1 MKIFKK
7 NIKLSLSFICIISL
21 LSCEKDFLDETLETQ
36 PDLEYYKTEEGILSL
51 AIGSYYNV
59 LAFPFSSELEYV
71 STNYGT
77 DEFLIGGDDSNGVW
91 NNYNSGL
98 QSIVPSLNS
107 NTVGA
112 NEQWDY
118 LYIGI
123 NSANQLIKYAS
134 EIESTNDAV
143 KKRALGEGYFF
154 RAYSY
159 LRLVSQFGAVPLKL
173 EVSTSVENE
182 FTRAPEEEVY
192 AQIISDFN
200 MAYDLLPNEGSP
212 TRVSKDAVAHYL
224 AKAYLSRASE
234 INDGWNESSKQS
246 DLEQTVALVDEV
258 ITNHP
263 LASNYGDLWNYTEP
277 DGENEF
283 LPEIILSAQ
292 FTADI
297 GAEGRNFSHVIFTA
311 KYDDLPY
318 MVRDLTGMRPYT
330 RLAPTYFTYEKY
342 DLEKDSR
349 FWKSF
354 RTKHRLN
361 NGSDQFVNGDLGVMF
376 IINEPGDTRFE
387 KTKYLEEVIYEE
399 TGKVIPSVYVAH
411 AGDGKSLLDEP
422 RFPSL
427 SKHYDASRTAIN
439 DNRGLRDVILAR
451 SAETYLIGAEAK
463 IRLAKMGLGSFDEA
477 FAYINP
483 VRERASYKAGEK
495 RDYYTD
501 GAAAWSSSPLD
512 WDANNNSF
520 MMENSY
526 YESVNIDETEESTNL
541 QITSIGNLPEED
553 ERVIS
558 ELGYSSTYDKM
569 LCFLLNE
576 RSRELCGEF
585 HRWEALS
592 RTETLVERVKA
603 YNPEASSYIKDYH
616 KLRPIPQSFLDAVY
630 SSGKPL
636 TSGQKEEMQNPGY

>member
-1 MKIFKK
+1 MKICIK
-7 NIKLSLSFICIISL
+7 NIKLSLFLVCISGL

-36 PDLEYYKTEEGILSL
+36 PDLEYYETEEGILSL
-51 AIGSYYNV
+51 AIGTYYRV

-77 DEFLIGGDDSNGVW
+77 DEFLVGGDDSNGVW
-91 NNYNSGL
+91 NNYDSGL

-107 NTVGA
+107 NTVSA
-112 NEQWDY
+112 AEQWDY
-118 LYIGI
+118 LYVGI
-123 NSANQLIKYAS
+123 NSANQLIKYAT
-134 EIESTNDAV
+134 EIESTNDAI

-154 RAYSY
+154 RAFSY
-159 LRLVSQFGAVPLKL
+159 LRLVRQFGAVPLKL
-173 EVSTSVENE
+173 TVSTTVENE

-200 MAYDLLPNEGSP
+200 EAYNLLPNEGSP
-212 TRVSKDAVAHYL
+212 ARVSKDAVAHYL

-234 INDGWNESSKQS
+234 INDEWNGASKQS
-246 DLEQTVALVDEV
+246 DLEQAVSLVDEV
-258 ITNHP
+258 IANHP
-263 LASNYGDLWNYTEP
+263 LAPNYGDLWNYTEP

-283 LPEIILSAQ
+283 LSEIILSAQ
-292 FTADI
+292 FTADR
-297 GAEGRNFSHVIFTA
+297 GAEGRNFSHVIYTA

-330 RLAPTYFTYEKY
+330 RLAPTYFTYENY

-376 IINEPGDTRFE
+376 IINEPGDNRFE
-387 KTKYLEEVIYEE
+387 KTKYLEEITYDE
-399 TGKVIPSVYVAH
+399 TGKVIPSVYVAQ
-411 AGDGKSLLDEP
+411 AGDGRSLLDEP

-427 SKHYDASRTAIN
+427 TKHYDAARTAIN
-439 DNRGLRDVILAR
+439 DNRGVRDAILAR
-451 SAETYLIGAEAK
+451 SAETYLIGAEALIK
-463 IRLAKMGLGSFDEA
+463 LADMGIRSFDEA
-477 FAYINP
+477 LAYINP
-483 VRERASYKAGEK
+483 VRERASYKAGEE

-501 GAAAWSSSPLD
+501 GAAAWPSSPLD
-512 WDANNNSF
+512 WDPNNNSLI
-520 MMENSY
+520 MENSY
-526 YESVNIDETEESTNL
+526 YESVNISATQEPTNL
-541 QITSIGNLPEED
+541 QITDIDNMPEED

-558 ELGYSSTYDKM
+558 KLGYSSTYDRM

-585 HRWEALS
+585 HRWETLS
-592 RTETLVERVKA
+592 RTETLVDRVKA
-603 YNPEASSYIKDYH
+603 YNPDAASYIQDYH

-636 TSGQKEEMQNPGY
+636 TSEQKQEMQNPGY